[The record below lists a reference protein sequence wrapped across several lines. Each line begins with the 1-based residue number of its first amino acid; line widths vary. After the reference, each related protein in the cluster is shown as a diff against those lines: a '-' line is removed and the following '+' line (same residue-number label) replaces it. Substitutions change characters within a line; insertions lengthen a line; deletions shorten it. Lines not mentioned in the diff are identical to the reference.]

1 MEKKGELLNQLAIIS
16 DLFEKANIETK
27 SQTVILELDEKAF
40 IETFNKIQEKY
51 GRKMEKP
58 DNTFTIRIGEL
69 DIVFNTNNV

>member
-16 DLFEKANIETK
+16 DLFEKTNIETK
-27 SQTVILELDEKAF
+27 SQTVILELDEKSF

-69 DIVFNTNNV
+69 DIIFNTNSA

>member
-58 DNTFTIRIGEL
+58 DNTFTIRIGVL
-69 DIVFNTNNV
+69 DIVFNTNNA

>member
-58 DNTFTIRIGEL
+58 NNTFTIRIGGL
-69 DIVFNTNNV
+69 DIVFNTNNA

>member
-16 DLFEKANIETK
+16 DLFEKTNIETK
-27 SQTVILELDEKAF
+27 SQTVILELDEKSF
-40 IETFNKIQEKY
+40 IETFNNIQEKY

-69 DIVFNTNNV
+69 DIIFNTNSA

>member
-58 DNTFTIRIGEL
+58 DNTFTIRIGVL